1 MAHTSSATGT
11 SGHSFTNDVWGG
23 LASMLVA
30 LPSSIAFG
38 VLVFSAISPDMA
50 GQGALVGM
58 IGAAALGLVA
68 PVSGGTPALVTAPC
82 APSAAILS
90 GLAIALVSA
99 GVETSRIPGLLALT
113 ALISAFLQI
122 IYGLLKGGQLIK
134 YIPYPVVSGY
144 LSGVG
149 LIIALGQLPKLLGLP
164 KDTGLLHGLGSPDL
178 WKWPGI
184 IVGIITII
192 VMLVA
197 QRVTR
202 KVPAAILGLMGG
214 IICYLLLGLFNP
226 SLLTIESNSL
236 VIGPMRSTVSLLQTI
251 SDRFGSMLAIRMDD
265 LRLVIYAAM
274 ALSVL
279 LCIDTLKTCVVL
291 GALTRTRYSS
301 NRELFGQGVANLAS
315 FATGG
320 MPGAGTMGPT
330 LVNVTSG
337 GRTRKS
343 GLIEGIFVI
352 LAILVLSP
360 LIAWVPIGALA
371 GILLVVA
378 YRMFDWQAFGL
389 LKHAE
394 TRLDF
399 VVIAA
404 VVIVAETVGLIP
416 ASATGI
422 GLAILL
428 FIRDQIRG
436 SVLRKKVTLR
446 EISSKTHRLES
457 EREILQEHG
466 DDAAVYDLQGN
477 LFFGTTDQLF
487 TEIEPDLRIRKWL
500 LIDMRRVQSM
510 DYTAAHLFAQIHE
523 QLMERGGGLLFSG
536 LPSSMPSRQDLY
548 RYMVRVGLI
557 SKEEAGGIRIFDI
570 RDDALEWME
579 NRILEAAGWEKGK
592 EESALDLK
600 QIELFSDCDD
610 SVLDKLRQCMHG
622 LTVRAGGKVFKRGDE
637 GDEIFLVRRGVVR
650 ILLPLKGG
658 KRHHLATF
666 GRGDFFGE
674 MAFLD
679 RGKRSADAEAK
690 TDCDLYVLSRKEF
703 NSHVY
708 KDAVLGV
715 RVFARIARA
724 ISLHLRQTN
733 TELRSLE
740 DR

>member
-1 MAHTSSATGT
+1 
-11 SGHSFTNDVWGG
+11 
-23 LASMLVA
+23 MLVA

-38 VLVFSAISPDMA
+38 VLVFSAISPEMV

-68 PVSGGTPALVTAPC
+68 PFAGGTPALITAPC
-82 APSAAILS
+82 APAAAILS
-90 GLAIALVSA
+90 GLAITLVSA
-99 GVETSRIPGLLALT
+99 GVELERIPGLLALT
-113 ALISAFLQI
+113 ALLSALLQVL
-122 IYGLLKGGQLIK
+122 YGLLKGGQLIK

-164 KDTGLLHGLGSPDL
+164 KDTGLLHGLRSPEL
-178 WKWPGI
+178 WQWPGI
-184 IVGIITII
+184 IVGIVTIT
-192 VMLVA
+192 VMLLA

-214 IICYLLLGLFNP
+214 IFCYLILGLFNP
-226 SLLTIESNSL
+226 SLLTIEANPL
-236 VIGPMRSTVSLLQTI
+236 VIGPIRSTASFLQTI
-251 SDRFGSMLAIRMDD
+251 SDRFGSMLDIQMDD
-265 LRLVIYAAM
+265 LRLVIYSAM

-279 LCIDTLKTCVVL
+279 LSIDTLKTCVVL
-291 GALTRTRYSS
+291 GALTRSRHNS

-315 FATGG
+315 FGAGG

-337 GRTRKS
+337 GRRSQS
-343 GLIEGIFVI
+343 GFIEGIFVI
-352 LAILVLSP
+352 LAILFLAP
-360 LIAWVPIGALA
+360 LIAWVPIGSLA

-378 YRMFDWQAFGL
+378 FRMFDWQAFGL

-404 VVIVAETVGLIP
+404 VVIVAETVGLIS

-436 SVLRKKVTLR
+436 SVLRRRATLK

-457 EREILQEHG
+457 ERAILQENG
-466 DDAAVYDLQGN
+466 DDAAVYELQGN
-477 LFFGTTDQLF
+477 LFFGTTDNLF
-487 TEIEPDLRIRKWL
+487 MEIEPDLKTRKWL
-500 LIDMRRVQSM
+500 LLDMRRVQSM
-510 DYTAAHLFAQIHE
+510 DYTAAHLFTQIHD
-523 QLMERGGGLLFSG
+523 QLKEHGGGLLFSG
-536 LPSSMPSRQDLY
+536 MPSSLPSRQDLY
-548 RYMVRVGLI
+548 RYMLRVGLV
-557 SKEEAGGIRIFDI
+557 SEDGGGIRIFEI

-579 NRILEAAGWEKGK
+579 THILEAAGWVKGT
-592 EESALDLK
+592 EEDALDLK
-600 QIELFSDCDD
+600 QIELLREFDD
-610 SVLDKLRQCMHG
+610 RVLDELRQCVHERS
-622 LTVRAGGKVFKRGDE
+622 VRADELVFRHGDK
-637 GDEIFLVRRGVVR
+637 GDEIFLVRRGIVR

-679 RGKRSADAEAK
+679 RGRRSADAEAR
-690 TDCDLYVLSRKEF
+690 TDCELYVLSRKEF
-703 NSHVY
+703 NTHVY

-724 ISLHLRQTN
+724 VSLHIRQTD
-733 TELRSLE
+733 TELRALE